1 MKSLPAYSVTMLTR
15 IVTSENEMQK
25 SDRGDYT
32 STRVVVVHR
41 RLYSALAL
49 GPAPQV
55 LECLLVLST
64 GYLLPRILLR

>member
-1 MKSLPAYSVTMLTR
+1 MKSLPAYPITMLTR
-15 IVTSENEMQK
+15 TVTSKNEMQN
-25 SDRGDYT
+25 SVRCDCP

-55 LECLLVLST
+55 LACVLVLAT
-64 GYLLPRILLR
+64 GYLLPRIVLR